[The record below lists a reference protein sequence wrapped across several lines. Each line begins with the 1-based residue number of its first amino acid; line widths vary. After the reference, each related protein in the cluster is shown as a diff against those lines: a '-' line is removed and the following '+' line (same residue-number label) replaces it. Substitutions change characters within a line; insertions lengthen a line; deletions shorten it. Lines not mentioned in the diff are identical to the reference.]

1 MKLRQK
7 IFTTFFIV
15 ATSTIFNPVV
25 YAGGDFDSSNP
36 PNQGN
41 ISIQTPITP
50 INNPNSNSNNNN
62 SNNNKKNKPHN
73 KNEDDEEFQENS
85 DEFDISTDDNNNS
98 ENNSNPQHIVP
109 ILQNE
114 NSNHSDENLNNH
126 DDNLN
131 NSNDDDFTEDEKV
144 SLDTG
149 VIGDIN
155 GDRELNAIDLVVLQ
169 KYLKSEVFEIN
180 EKAAD
185 IDGDG
190 NISKFDV
197 YALLNLIKAEKKGT
211 GDVNNDGK
219 VDIYDVQSLTA
230 YLADPSKGINSKNAD
245 LNGDGR
251 ISKDDLKILKGV
263 ISALRQ

>member
-1 MKLRQK
+1 MTLRQK
-7 IFTTFFIV
+7 FLTAFFIV
-15 ATSTIFNPVV
+15 ATSTVFNHVV
-25 YAGGDFDSSNP
+25 YAGGDFDE
-36 PNQGN
+36 
-41 ISIQTPITP
+41 
-50 INNPNSNSNNNN
+50 SNSEDTENILIEMP
-62 SNNNKKNKPHN
+62 SDLDDKGD
-73 KNEDDEEFQENS
+73 NEIFQDNS

-98 ENNSNPQHIVP
+98 DNNPNQQNIVP
-109 ILQNE
+109 NLPN
-114 NSNHSDENLNNH
+114 ENLNPPEENL
-126 DDNLN
+126 DNPDENFN
-131 NSNDDDFTEDEKV
+131 NSNDDDFIEDEKV

-180 EKAAD
+180 ENAAD

-251 ISKDDLKILKGV
+251 ISTDDLKILKD
-263 ISALRQ
+263 IITALRQ